1 MCAMVYNHRSD
12 LIDYESC
19 DPSRPIDN
27 MNKAFQVAEEKFG
40 IIRLLDPEDVASDP
54 EEKSIM
60 TYISYL
66 YHQFPNTPAMR
77 RKKVMLTSFDK
88 HCHSYKYLPYSK
100 LCRKLTAFNV

>member
-1 MCAMVYNHRSD
+1 MVLWFNNRPD

-19 DPSRPIDN
+19 DPAHPVDN

-40 IIRLLDPEDVASDP
+40 IIRLLDPEDVAKAP

-66 YHQFPNTPAMR
+66 YHQFPVTPPLR
-77 RKKVMLTSFDK
+77 RKKVSSSYYCMINDLTM
-88 HCHSYKYLPYSK
+88 
-100 LCRKLTAFNV
+100 